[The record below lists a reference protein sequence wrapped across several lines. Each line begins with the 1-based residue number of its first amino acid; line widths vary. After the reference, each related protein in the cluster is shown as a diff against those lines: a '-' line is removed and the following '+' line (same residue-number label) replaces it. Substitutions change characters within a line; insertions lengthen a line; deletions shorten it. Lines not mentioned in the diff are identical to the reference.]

1 MNTVFQ
7 LVLSNK
13 HYLKDTI
20 GCIMSLLNA
29 TQPVVEV
36 SHIIFYILNILK
48 HVGKGITT
56 IKTDVC
62 FYLVFILQVLLFIN
76 DYIFLRVR

>member
-1 MNTVFQ
+1 MSTVFQ
-7 LVLSNK
+7 PVLSNK

-36 SHIIFYILNILK
+36 SKRILNINTLN
-48 HVGKGITT
+48 IS
-56 IKTDVC
+56 
-62 FYLVFILQVLLFIN
+62 
-76 DYIFLRVR
+76 